1 MEEIKYSYIFCK
13 QTIFPKLCKK
23 NLGVKIHERKVLSL
37 GHGGGP
43 GAKKPTIN
51 ALSIPPPIYGHT

>member
-23 NLGVKIHERKVLSL
+23 NVGVKIHERKALRL

-43 GAKKPTIN
+43 GAKKPTIF
-51 ALSIPPPIYGHT
+51 